1 MVLYKP
7 GDRQKR
13 RRLET
18 KRWEFPSREMMLCR
32 RYRGIKR
39 SFHGKCAR
47 TIFMHELRCIK
58 TTKEWPQQT
67 SEVFDA
73 SQLMNLKSFVRIF
86 HGIMFSFHTYWYLF
100 TFQFNVTKVLHSED
114 HSMYKIKNLTTYFR
128 PLGSLGPL
136 YTALLDMTC
145 NMLSLLTKY
154 LQQAFAIQ
162 FLVALTFQSNNDL
175 THS

>member
-1 MVLYKP
+1 M
-7 GDRQKR
+7 DRQKR

-18 KRWEFPSREMMLCR
+18 KRWEFSSREMMLCR

-100 TFQFNVTKVLHSED
+100 TFQFNVTKVLHVPKQQWFDTFVTQGGCRDLLSK
-114 HSMYKIKNLTTYFR
+114 HYWLRRSR
-128 PLGSLGPL
+128 AGSLLEQGLVIEFGP
-136 YTALLDMTC
+136 
-145 NMLSLLTKY
+145 SLELFY
-154 LQQAFAIQ
+154 L
-162 FLVALTFQSNNDL
+162 N
-175 THS
+175 